1 MVRSGLTIRTKAV
14 IRRGCPLWL
23 RKLIAI
29 GLYRQPWISQTRR
42 TWWVIELLRDFAA
55 EDVTA
60 YHKFLWT
67 HHLAYAS
74 PYEVATRFGD
84 DNLIPS
90 RRLFFTDVCQQLQK
104 MGGGTA
110 VRSVLE
116 VGCSLG
122 YNLRYM
128 ETELFPSA
136 TVLDGVDL
144 DCYAIQSG
152 QEYLRA
158 VKSHISLHC
167 GDMQQLEDL
176 LGDRCYD
183 VIICC
188 GVLMYIREVE
198 AAAVV
203 RTMLAHSR
211 ILVALTGLAH
221 PSVDNERL
229 DHSEVRHCD
238 QTFIHNLDRM
248 VETAGGM
255 VMARRWEGVRQVD
268 GQTIYFAFAA
278 PPLLISEPT
287 ASVRGGAKEE
297 LQATKP
303 SYR

>member
-1 MVRSGLTIRTKAV
+1 M
-14 IRRGCPLWL
+14 
-23 RKLIAI
+23 
-29 GLYRQPWISQTRR
+29 
-42 TWWVIELLRDFAA
+42 
-55 EDVTA
+55 
-60 YHKFLWT
+60 
-67 HHLAYAS
+67 
-74 PYEVATRFGD
+74 
-84 DNLIPS
+84 
-90 RRLFFTDVCQQLQK
+90 
-104 MGGGTA
+104 
-110 VRSVLE
+110 RSVLE

-229 DHSEVRHCD
+229 DHSEVRHCTRRLYTTSIAWWRPLGEWSWRD
-238 QTFIHNLDRM
+238 
-248 VETAGGM
+248 AGKGYGRWTG
-255 VMARRWEGVRQVD
+255 RRSISRLR
-268 GQTIYFAFAA
+268 
-278 PPLLISEPT
+278 PPPF
-287 ASVRGGAKEE
+287 
-297 LQATKP
+297 
-303 SYR
+303 